1 MRTAIVIG
9 AIAAW
14 AIQAAL
20 AVPCTR
26 DDTGI
31 PMPQEVKRMEE
42 KYQVGIQAAV
52 KQSAS
57 CTEENLLVRRSW

>member
-14 AIQAAL
+14 AIQSAL

-26 DDTGI
+26 DYTGI
-31 PMPQEVKRMEE
+31 SMPQEVKKMEE
-42 KYQVGIQAAV
+42 KYQASIQAAV
-52 KQSAS
+52 KQSTS